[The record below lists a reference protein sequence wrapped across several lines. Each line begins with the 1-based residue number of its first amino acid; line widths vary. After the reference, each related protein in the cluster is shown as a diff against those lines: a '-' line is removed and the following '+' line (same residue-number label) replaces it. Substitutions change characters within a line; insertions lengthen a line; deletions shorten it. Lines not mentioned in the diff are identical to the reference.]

1 MNAKE
6 EFIQNHCPMCSTQ
19 MCDSSGEQIDGCMIR
34 NKLILGIEPIDYVKL
49 FKENGRSKEQI
60 LFINGCW

>member
-1 MNAKE
+1 
-6 EFIQNHCPMCSTQ
+6 MCSTQ